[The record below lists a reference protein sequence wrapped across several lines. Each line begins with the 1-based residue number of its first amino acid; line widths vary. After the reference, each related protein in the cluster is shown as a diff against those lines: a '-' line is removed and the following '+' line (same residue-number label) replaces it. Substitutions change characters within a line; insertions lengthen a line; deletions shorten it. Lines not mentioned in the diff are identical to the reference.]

1 MIADRFTNGFD
12 PEIVKA
18 WIADDPDPV
27 TAAALQKQL
36 DAATGEPGEAA
47 DRAIA
52 DITEG
57 FQGLLQFG
65 TAGLR
70 GEIGPGPSRMNAAV
84 VTRAAAG
91 LAAALRDVVGEG
103 FTVAIGCD
111 ARHGSADFARV
122 TAAVV
127 TQAGGHAMLLPAQL
141 PTPLLAFAV
150 KHLGTDAG
158 VMVTASH
165 NPPQD
170 NGYKVYLGERPLVGS
185 ARAAAA
191 ADGRELTDA
200 ELETIAAGAGAQIVE
215 PFDAFIAGKIA
226 EVPSVGSMTLPD
238 TGWTELGDEVLDA
251 YTERLAEFSDM
262 AGARQSAPLTIVYT
276 AMHGVG
282 GQTALRVLS
291 QAGFTDVH
299 VVDQQ
304 HQPDPDFPTVT
315 FPNPE
320 EPGALELAFAKAREV
335 GADLIIANDPDA
347 DRVSAA
353 VPDPRD
359 ESGYRQLSGDE
370 VGLLL
375 AEFMAGTVRARQ
387 AVGETCVMANSIVSS
402 TAVAHLAANRGIAH
416 RQTLTGFKWITRVPG
431 LVYGYEEALGYCVDP
446 EAVRDKD
453 GISAAVVFAG
463 LVSKLKSVGLSVEDQ
478 LDDIRQRDGVF
489 LTAPLTFRFDDVE
502 KITAA
507 VDSLRSTPPAEL
519 ARRDVV
525 EVIDLAAGS
534 DELPPTN
541 GIKLRLAGGDRI
553 IIRPSGTEPKLKCY
567 LETVAPADGFDA
579 PEDVRTAVAEC
590 RQRLSAL
597 SAALGTYLG
606 L

>member
-1 MIADRFTNGFD
+1 MIADRFTNSFD
-12 PEIVKA
+12 PEIIKA

-27 TAAALQKQL
+27 TAEALQKQL

-47 DRAIA
+47 NRAIA

-111 ARHGSADFARV
+111 ARHGSADFARI

-127 TQAGGHAMLLPAQL
+127 TQAGGHAMLLPPQL

-170 NGYKVYLGERPLVGS
+170 NGYKVYLGERPLIGA
-185 ARAAAA
+185 ARAAAD

-200 ELETIAAGAGAQIVE
+200 ELEVLTAGAGAQIVE

-226 EVPSVGSMTLPD
+226 EVPSAGGMELPD
-238 TGWTELGDEVLDA
+238 TGWTELGDEVLEA
-251 YTERLAEFSDM
+251 YTDRLAEFTDM
-262 AGARQSAPLTIVYT
+262 AGARQTEPLTIVYT

-282 GQTALRVLS
+282 GQTALRVLE

-304 HQPDPDFPTVT
+304 HQPDPDFPTVA

-320 EPGALELAFAKAREV
+320 EPGALDLAFAKAREV

-353 VPDPRD
+353 IPAPRE

-387 AVGETCVMANSIVSS
+387 AVGEACVMANSIVSS
-402 TAVAHLAANRGIAH
+402 TAVAQLAANRGIAH
-416 RQTLTGFKWITRVPG
+416 RETLTGFKWITRVPG

-463 LVSKLKSVGLSVEDQ
+463 LVSKLKSTGLTVEDQ

-489 LTAPLTFRFDDVE
+489 LTAPLTFRFEDVD
-502 KITAA
+502 KIAAA
-507 VDSLRSTPPAEL
+507 VDSLRGTPPAEL
-519 ARRDVV
+519 AGLDVV

-541 GIKLRLAGGDRI
+541 GIKLRLEGGDRI

-567 LETVAPADGFDA
+567 LETVAPADGFDS

-597 SAALGTYLG
+597 SAALGAYLG